1 MTMPAVKPI
10 PDGFHTITPHIVVK
24 GAAKAI
30 DFYKAA
36 FGAEELGRHGMPDG
50 TIMHALLKIGDSM
63 LMLNDEFPQ
72 MGAKGPQT
80 LGGTATTLNLYV
92 QDADKAFQRA
102 VNAGATV
109 KMPIA
114 DMFWGDRYGMV
125 SDPFG
130 HSWSIATHK
139 QDLTPQQIM
148 EAAKTAM
155 AGKGQ
160 GHC

>member
-1 MTMPAVKPI
+1 
-10 PDGFHTITPHIVVK
+10 
-24 GAAKAI
+24 
-30 DFYKAA
+30 
-36 FGAEELGRHGMPDG
+36 
-50 TIMHALLKIGDSM
+50 
-63 LMLNDEFPQ
+63 
-72 MGAKGPQT
+72 
-80 LGGTATTLNLYV
+80 V

-102 VNAGATV
+102 VKAGATV